1 MKKLLYFLVCFSLF
15 LSCEKKKDD
24 VTPVKTP
31 VLKGFI
37 VESTTPSLTAKSY
50 YMLVSANGKLSNL
63 QKIDSIK
70 QDEKVTVYTNNN
82 IITDGLPNNYSVLSD
97 LVNPIGGSA
106 QTSKIDYSAKKVS
119 NGYEIIIPFSPSL
132 SSYVLIELNADNQ
145 MVKYS
150 DTKIV
155 VIDNNGMKRETLKN
169 SYLRYEY
176 DSKGNVVKVFQ
187 KQDGTTTETLAT
199 EYTYDTNP
207 NPTKPL
213 LWAFRLVGFGV
224 SGAESNNNI
233 VTSKNYQQGTLFTE
247 SIGLYTYDS
256 STKFPLTVNVSGK
269 SYSPNVMVGTSKTTF
284 KY

>member
-1 MKKLLYFLVCFSLF
+1 MKKLFYLLLYFSLF

-24 VTPVKTP
+24 VTPITP
-31 VLKGFI
+31 VLKGFV
-37 VESTTPSLTAKSY
+37 VESTTPNLTSKSY
-50 YMLVSANGKLSNL
+50 YTLVSANGKLSNL

-70 QDEKVTVYTNNN
+70 QDGKVTIYNNNN
-82 IITDGLPNNYSVLSD
+82 IITDGLPNSYSVLSD
-97 LVNPIGGSA
+97 VANPIGGAA
-106 QTSKIDYSAKKVS
+106 QTSKVEYSAKKVS
-119 NGYEIIIPFSPSL
+119 NGYEIIIPFSTSF

-155 VIDNNGMKRETLKN
+155 VIDNNGMKRETLRN

-187 KQDGTTTETLAT
+187 KQDGSTTETLAV

-207 NPTKPL
+207 NPNKPL
-213 LWAFRLVGFGV
+213 LWTFRLIGFGTP
-224 SGAESNNNI
+224 GAESNNNI
-233 VTSKNYQQGTLFTE
+233 VTSKNYQQGALSTE
-247 SIGLYTYDS
+247 STGVYTYDS
-256 STKFPLTVNVSGK
+256 STKFPLTVSVSGK
-269 SYSPNVMVGTSKTTF
+269 SYSPNVMVGTSKTTY